1 MVAFNSQRTAQS
13 AIASSTIDVEDALAV
28 VFREE
33 AAGGRQGGEV
43 GQWR

>member
-13 AIASSTIDVEDALAV
+13 AIALKTVDVEDALAV

-33 AAGGRQGGEV
+33 ARGEGWPV
-43 GQWR
+43 ALR